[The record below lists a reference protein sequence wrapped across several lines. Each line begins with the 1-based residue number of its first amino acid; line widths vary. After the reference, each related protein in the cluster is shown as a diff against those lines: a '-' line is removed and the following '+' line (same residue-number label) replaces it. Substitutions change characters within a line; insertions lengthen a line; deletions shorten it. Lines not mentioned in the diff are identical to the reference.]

1 MHLALPLWF
10 EIGSIVVLSLL
21 IAADLVLAVKRPHV
35 PKPLESTLFVVGYAL
50 LALVFAYLMFV
61 MGDADYA
68 GQFLAGWLT
77 EYSLSI
83 DNLFVFVVI
92 LARFAVPPK
101 YQQEALMAGIVIA
114 LILRGIFI
122 VIGAGLIEN
131 FTWVFYLF
139 GVFLLYTGVQQALP
153 GSDDSEGTKDS
164 FFLRFARRHLNVHDE
179 FNGSKLTIRIDGK
192 RFFTPM
198 LLVFLALGTT
208 DLLFALDSIPA
219 IFGITTSPFIVF
231 AANVFALMGLRQLYF
246 LLGHL
251 LKQLEYLKYGVVA
264 ILIFIGVKLIL
275 HALHTNELPF
285 INGGHPVEWAP
296 EIGTWQSLGFILA
309 AMLVATMASLA
320 KMWVDRRAVRH
331 RDEQDSSRENAVGEP
346 DAGGERSH

>member
-10 EIGSIVVLSLL
+10 EISSIVVLSLL
-21 IAADLVLAVKRPHV
+21 IVADLVIAVKRPHV
-35 PKPLESTLFVVGYAL
+35 PKPLESTLFVAFYAV
-50 LALVFAYLMFV
+50 LALVFAYLMLI
-61 MGDADYA
+61 MGDAEHA

-92 LARFAVPPK
+92 IGRFAVPPK

-114 LILRGIFI
+114 LVLRAVFI

-139 GVFLLYTGVQQALP
+139 GLFLLYTGVQQSLP
-153 GSDDSEGTKDS
+153 SSDDEGTKDS
-164 FFLRFARRHLNVHDE
+164 FFLRFARKHLKVHDE
-179 FNGSKLTIRIDGK
+179 FNGAKLTVAIEGK
-192 RFFTPM
+192 RYFTPM

-231 AANVFALMGLRQLYF
+231 AANVFALMGLRQLYV

-251 LKQLEYLKYGVVA
+251 L
-264 ILIFIGVKLIL
+264 
-275 HALHTNELPF
+275 
-285 INGGHPVEWAP
+285 
-296 EIGTWQSLGFILA
+296 
-309 AMLVATMASLA
+309 
-320 KMWVDRRAVRH
+320 
-331 RDEQDSSRENAVGEP
+331 
-346 DAGGERSH
+346 

>member
-10 EIGSIVVLSLL
+10 EISSIVVLSLL
-21 IAADLVLAVKRPHV
+21 IVADLVIAVKRPHV
-35 PKPLESTLFVVGYAL
+35 PKPLESTLFVVFYAV
-50 LALVFAYLMFV
+50 LALIFAYLMLV
-61 MGDADYA
+61 MGDAEHA

-92 LARFAVPPK
+92 IGRFAVPPK

-122 VIGAGLIEN
+122 VIGAGLIDN

-139 GVFLLYTGVQQALP
+139 GLFLLYTGVQQALP
-153 GSDDSEGTKDS
+153 SGDEGSKDS
-164 FFLRFARRHLNVHDE
+164 FFLRFARRRLNVHDE
-179 FNGSKLTIRIDGK
+179 FNGAKLTVAIDGK
-192 RFFTPM
+192 RYFTPM

-251 LKQLEYLKYGVVA
+251 LKRLEYLKYGVVA
-264 ILIFIGVKLIL
+264 ILVFIGVKLIF

-285 INGGHPVEWAP
+285 INGGHPVHWAP
-296 EIGTWQSLGFILA
+296 EIGTWQSLGFILV
-309 AMLVATMASLA
+309 AMLVATMASLT
-320 KMWVDRRAVRH
+320 KMWVDRRSVRN
-331 RDEQDSSRENAVGEP
+331 RDEQDSSKENTVGEP